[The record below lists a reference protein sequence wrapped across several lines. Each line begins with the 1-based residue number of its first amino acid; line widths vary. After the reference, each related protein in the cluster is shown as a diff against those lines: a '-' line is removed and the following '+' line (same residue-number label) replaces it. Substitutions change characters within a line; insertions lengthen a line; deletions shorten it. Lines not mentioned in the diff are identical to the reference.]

1 MDRDSDLIEET
12 EERVLQQE
20 KQYLVQDITE
30 ELEHLTKQLVV
41 VNENVQRILR
51 KQEELNIF
59 ADQWSQFQAQL
70 QHRKDEEATQRKLV
84 SSMSRGC
91 HQSLETS

>member
-70 QHRKDEEATQRKLV
+70 QNRKDEEATQRKLV

>member
-1 MDRDSDLIEET
+1 MDRDSELTEET

-30 ELEHLTKQLVV
+30 ELEHLTKQLLV
-41 VNENVQRILR
+41 VNENVQRVLQ
-51 KQEELNIF
+51 KQDELNVF

-70 QHRKDEEATQRKLV
+70 QHKKEEEAAQEKLV
-84 SSMSRGC
+84 RSGSR
-91 HQSLETS
+91 